1 MITIANKS
9 GNPGFKNMQIYAGEV
24 SVPQM
29 RATEEGDA
37 TWRTITGITDKFYTV
52 TGLTAEGTF
61 LYKVKAFYNDGTESA
76 WSNIEEV
83 TLKDNGPAP
92 HEFEV
97 GDVNHDNKL
106 TIKDVSDLI
115 SYLLSDNE
123 SGICTV
129 CANVNGDDKVSIAD
143 VSVLIDK
150 LLSSN

>member
-1 MITIANKS
+1 M
-9 GNPGFKNMQIYAGEV
+9 
-24 SVPQM
+24 
-29 RATEEGDA
+29 
-37 TWRTITGITDKFYTV
+37 
-52 TGLTAEGTF
+52 
-61 LYKVKAFYNDGTESA
+61 
-76 WSNIEEV
+76 
-83 TLKDNGPAP
+83 KDNGPAP

-97 GDVNHDNKL
+97 GDVNHDHKL

-115 SYLLSDNE
+115 SYLLSDDE